1 MLIIFIAPAFIV
13 LFVFI
18 IYPVFETIR
27 LSFYDKIG
35 REFLGWSNY
44 AWAIKDPD
52 FRRSILNNFGWLLIV
67 PTLSTFF
74 GLVIAN
80 LADRIWWGTIAKS
93 IIFMPMAISFVGAG
107 VIWKFIYDYRGPE
120 QEQIGL
126 LNAIVVAFGF
136 EPQAWLTIPIWNN
149 LFLMAI
155 MIWIQTGLALVI
167 FSAALRSIPSE
178 TLDAAR
184 IDGASELKIFWSI
197 IIPYLQQTIL
207 VIWTIITILVLKVF
221 DIIYAMTNG
230 QWQTEVLANLM
241 YDWMFRG
248 GGDSGRGSVL
258 AFCIMIGVIPILG
271 MELISAQKR
280 AENMIKKLSISS
292 IFAQLLLLIFVFVW
306 IAPTFGLFISSLRDK
321 DVLAISGWW
330 TSFTTT
336 DVNEIYRTK
345 GMEAQIEEDGY
356 FIIKDKVFEEGSGK
370 IISRFGIT
378 SKNIDE
384 FEVGEIAVFKD
395 GSEISIDEDR
405 KLLLEIK
412 RKIY

>member
-1 MLIIFIAPAFIV
+1 MTIFSLALTVLIGILSFVLFFHVSNFLLDYFGKRSSKIFKLENSLRVIIFIAPAFIV

-107 VIWKFIYDYRGPE
+107 VIWKFIYDYRGPG

-167 FSAALRSIPSE
+167 FSAALRSIPNE

-258 AFCIMIGVIPILG
+258 AICIMIGVIPILG
-271 MELISAQKR
+271 WNLYQHR
-280 AENMIKKLSISS
+280 
-292 IFAQLLLLIFVFVW
+292 
-306 IAPTFGLFISSLRDK
+306 K
-321 DVLAISGWW
+321 D
-330 TSFTTT
+330 
-336 DVNEIYRTK
+336 
-345 GMEAQIEEDGY
+345 Q
-356 FIIKDKVFEEGSGK
+356 
-370 IISRFGIT
+370 
-378 SKNIDE
+378 NI
-384 FEVGEIAVFKD
+384 
-395 GSEISIDEDR
+395 
-405 KLLLEIK
+405 
-412 RKIY
+412 

>member
-1 MLIIFIAPAFIV
+1 MSIFSLAITVLMGILVFVLFFHLSNSLLDYFGRKYQRTYIYERSLRAIIFIAPAFIV
-13 LFVFI
+13 LFIFI

-35 REFLGWSNY
+35 REFIGLYNY

-52 FRRSILNNFGWLLIV
+52 FKRSILNNFGWLLIV

-80 LADRIWWGTIAKS
+80 LADRVWWGTIAKS

-107 VIWKFIYDYRGPE
+107 VIWKFIYDYRGPGD
-120 QEQIGL
+120 EQIGL
-126 LNAIVVAFGF
+126 LNAITVSLGF
-136 EPQAWLTIPIWNN
+136 EPQAWLTIPLWNN

-167 FSAALRSIPSE
+167 FSAALRSIPNE

-258 AFCIMIGVIPILG
+258 AICIMIGVIPILG
-271 MELISAQKR
+271 WNLYQHRKEQK
-280 AENMIKKLSISS
+280 L
-292 IFAQLLLLIFVFVW
+292 
-306 IAPTFGLFISSLRDK
+306 
-321 DVLAISGWW
+321 
-330 TSFTTT
+330 
-336 DVNEIYRTK
+336 
-345 GMEAQIEEDGY
+345 
-356 FIIKDKVFEEGSGK
+356 
-370 IISRFGIT
+370 
-378 SKNIDE
+378 
-384 FEVGEIAVFKD
+384 
-395 GSEISIDEDR
+395 
-405 KLLLEIK
+405 
-412 RKIY
+412 

>member
-1 MLIIFIAPAFIV
+1 MTIFSLALTVLIGILSFVLFFHVSNFLLDYFGKRSSKIFKLENSLRVVIFIAPAFIV

-107 VIWKFIYDYRGPE
+107 VIWKFIYDYRGPGD
-120 QEQIGL
+120 EQIGL
-126 LNAIVVAFGF
+126 LNAIVVALGF

-271 MELISAQKR
+271 WNLYQH
-280 AENMIKKLSISS
+280 
-292 IFAQLLLLIFVFVW
+292 
-306 IAPTFGLFISSLRDK
+306 
-321 DVLAISGWW
+321 
-330 TSFTTT
+330 
-336 DVNEIYRTK
+336 
-345 GMEAQIEEDGY
+345 
-356 FIIKDKVFEEGSGK
+356 
-370 IISRFGIT
+370 
-378 SKNIDE
+378 
-384 FEVGEIAVFKD
+384 
-395 GSEISIDEDR
+395 R
-405 KLLLEIK
+405 KEQTI
-412 RKIY
+412 

>member
-1 MLIIFIAPAFIV
+1 MTIFSLALTVLVGILVFVLFFHLSNFLLDYFGKRSSKIFKLENSLRVIIFIAPAFIV

-107 VIWKFIYDYRGPE
+107 VIWKFIYDYRGPG

-167 FSAALRSIPSE
+167 FSAALRSIPNE

-258 AFCIMIGVIPILG
+258 AICIMIGVIPILG
-271 MELISAQKR
+271 WNLYQHRKEQK
-280 AENMIKKLSISS
+280 I
-292 IFAQLLLLIFVFVW
+292 
-306 IAPTFGLFISSLRDK
+306 
-321 DVLAISGWW
+321 
-330 TSFTTT
+330 
-336 DVNEIYRTK
+336 
-345 GMEAQIEEDGY
+345 
-356 FIIKDKVFEEGSGK
+356 
-370 IISRFGIT
+370 
-378 SKNIDE
+378 
-384 FEVGEIAVFKD
+384 
-395 GSEISIDEDR
+395 
-405 KLLLEIK
+405 
-412 RKIY
+412 